1 MQHKSQL
8 IKTKLHFP
16 NEEADL
22 CKFTGWLL
30 TISIDWLNI
39 TEHNIWSP
47 QEQQVPSMLVM
58 CLSSEI
64 TVKRIYNTG

>member
-1 MQHKSQL
+1 MSFLYLLFTLFNLKLQVKMQHKSQL

-30 TISIDWLNI
+30 TISID
-39 TEHNIWSP
+39 
-47 QEQQVPSMLVM
+47 
-58 CLSSEI
+58 
-64 TVKRIYNTG
+64 